1 MPSLTPL
8 KRSPLSIHRLHVRL
22 FSQPVDS
29 PPSSL
34 TLFEISHSNHP
45 KNPNFTY
52 FLKWVSGITFVGS
65 GLGYF
70 YYSDSAFDSL
80 KNSFSSFAEW
90 SKATKESMTGKN
102 PKFLFGGDLRVRN
115 LARNVHL
122 SPLILYPG
130 FLLKHDAYFVDNHAT
145 SFFELLS
152 SLEPWYIHCS
162 WDFKDTRVSHFLL
175 GGDCPGLDSL
185 SKCKP

>member
-1 MPSLTPL
+1 MKHQPKRRRLRRQPTSSTVPRVINRLCLWLSPLSILTNLHLILLPLRLSLCTKPNLNMPSLTPL

-102 PKFLFGGDLRVRN
+102 PKFLFGG
-115 LARNVHL
+115 
-122 SPLILYPG
+122 I
-130 FLLKHDAYFVDNHAT
+130 FV
-145 SFFELLS
+145 
-152 SLEPWYIHCS
+152 II
-162 WDFKDTRVSHFLL
+162 
-175 GGDCPGLDSL
+175 
-185 SKCKP
+185 

>member
-45 KNPNFTY
+45 KNPNLTY

-65 GLGYF
+65 GLGYL

-102 PKFLFGGDLRVRN
+102 PKFLFGGIFVIIWLKLGFDSLCFDDIEANYKLYCSRN
-115 LARNVHL
+115 WWVSIVPNIWNNIQYWRDVSH
-122 SPLILYPG
+122 
-130 FLLKHDAYFVDNHAT
+130 
-145 SFFELLS
+145 LLS
-152 SLEPWYIHCS
+152 
-162 WDFKDTRVSHFLL
+162 
-175 GGDCPGLDSL
+175 
-185 SKCKP
+185 

>member
-65 GLGYF
+65 GLGYL

-102 PKFLFGGDLRVRN
+102 PKFLFGGIFVIIWLKLGFDSLCFDDIEAN
-115 LARNVHL
+115 YK
-122 SPLILYPG
+122 LYCSRKLMG
-130 FLLKHDAYFVDNHAT
+130 
-145 SFFELLS
+145 E
-152 SLEPWYIHCS
+152 HCS
-162 WDFKDTRVSHFLL
+162 KYL
-175 GGDCPGLDSL
+175 
-185 SKCKP
+185 K